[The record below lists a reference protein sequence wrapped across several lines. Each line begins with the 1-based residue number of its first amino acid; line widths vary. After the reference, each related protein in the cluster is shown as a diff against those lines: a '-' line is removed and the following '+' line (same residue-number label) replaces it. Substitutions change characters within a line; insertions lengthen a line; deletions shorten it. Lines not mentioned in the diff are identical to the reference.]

1 MPIYLGNNELA
12 AIRKGNDTISKV
24 FVGDTQ
30 VYPNQA
36 PYINISPLSRNLT
49 STITTTYDIQV
60 SSNIA
65 WIANETLTW
74 LSLSKTSGAGD
85 DTVTVIVDENIQQG
99 GSRQATIKFLN
110 NNYEIEKTHTL
121 TQPGRAFEQA
131 GLRTGDSMQDACNAP
146 VGSISFYTD
155 TADFENATVMWSS
168 PERTFSAPPGWYA
181 SPDRS
186 IVRLYNGGF
195 LQTGSCI

>member
-49 STITTTYDIQV
+49 STITTTYNIQV

-99 GSRQATIKFLN
+99 GS
-110 NNYEIEKTHTL
+110 
-121 TQPGRAFEQA
+121 
-131 GLRTGDSMQDACNAP
+131 
-146 VGSISFYTD
+146 
-155 TADFENATVMWSS
+155 
-168 PERTFSAPPGWYA
+168 
-181 SPDRS
+181 
-186 IVRLYNGGF
+186 
-195 LQTGSCI
+195 